1 VLLDKLRDGLF
12 GSITVAAKGERLE
25 KFLNSAY
32 AKGVILWDIRRPTPT
47 SIVFKMNPWTF
58 RRLRKAVR
66 SSQTKVKVVER
77 QGAPF
82 FWQKILKRKGI
93 LVGVALCSLILYVLS
108 TFIWFIDVA
117 GNKKMNELQVLQV
130 AQSLGLKTGIFR
142 SRVDTSRV
150 AREMKEKLPLAAWV
164 GVSVHGTRVVI
175 EIVEKVE
182 KPAPK
187 AGKGNL
193 TAAKSGL
200 VTDVLVIKGTSQIQE
215 GQTVK
220 SGQTLILADNG
231 PVAQGFVRARIWN
244 SGTGIAKLKEEGV
257 KETGNTSDS
266 LRIKIGTKVI
276 ILTGKQSPFKLYK
289 EEQSSKSLPQWRNI
303 RIPVEIITV
312 HYREIAT
319 YKREMSREEALNEA
333 KEMAKADIAAKI
345 PPDVKVISKKETL
358 FPSKDPNLVKFMIDV
373 ETLEDIAV
381 HTEN

>member
-1 VLLDKLRDGLF
+1 
-12 GSITVAAKGERLE
+12 
-25 KFLNSAY
+25 
-32 AKGVILWDIRRPTPT
+32 
-47 SIVFKMNPWTF
+47 
-58 RRLRKAVR
+58 
-66 SSQTKVKVVER
+66 
-77 QGAPF
+77 
-82 FWQKILKRKGI
+82 
-93 LVGVALCSLILYVLS
+93 
-108 TFIWFIDVA
+108 
-117 GNKKMNELQVLQV
+117 
-130 AQSLGLKTGIFR
+130 
-142 SRVDTSRV
+142 
-150 AREMKEKLPLAAWV
+150 MKEKLPLAAWV

-312 HYREIAT
+312 HYREIAP